1 MDMDFEIFKGKSF
14 KDLCKDIYSNQIRRK
29 EQIDILISD
38 LRKFVAKIDDT
49 IIIIPLIKS
58 YIDAANVNDE
68 HLIKLAAII
77 QKVIIAENQVQSAQ
91 GMGLSAEEQKSLLE
105 EVEKERKDLNKELN
119 KIMDSDAV
127 IVKKIESYQKDT
139 E

>member
-1 MDMDFEIFKGKSF
+1 
-14 KDLCKDIYSNQIRRK
+14 
-29 EQIDILISD
+29 
-38 LRKFVAKIDDT
+38 
-49 IIIIPLIKS
+49 
-58 YIDAANVNDE
+58 
-68 HLIKLAAII
+68 
-77 QKVIIAENQVQSAQ
+77 
-91 GMGLSAEEQKSLLE
+91 MGLSAEEQKSLLE